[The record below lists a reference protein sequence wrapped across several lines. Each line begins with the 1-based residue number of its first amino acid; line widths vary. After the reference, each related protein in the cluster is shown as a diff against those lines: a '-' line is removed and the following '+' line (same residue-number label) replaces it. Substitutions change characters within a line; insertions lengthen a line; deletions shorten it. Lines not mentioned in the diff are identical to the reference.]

1 MTAYGQPPLGV
12 GQLTSDCP
20 LDFLLDFL
28 MDFLM
33 GMQIR
38 ILFLAAD
45 GHTQGLV
52 ARLAFRAG
60 AGIGTAELE

>member
-20 LDFLLDFL
+20 LDFLL
-28 MDFLM
+28 DFLM